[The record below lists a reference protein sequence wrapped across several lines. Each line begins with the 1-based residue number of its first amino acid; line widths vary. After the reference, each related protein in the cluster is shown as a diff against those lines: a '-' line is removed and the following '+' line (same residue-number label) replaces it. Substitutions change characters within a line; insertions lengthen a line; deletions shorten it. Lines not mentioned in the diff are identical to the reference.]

1 MNHLA
6 FAWHQLLAILFV
18 AIPLATPAAEPPVN
32 KPDSEMEFI
41 EVDPGQ
47 LTSLRCRGSGTP
59 FVAVGFN
66 YFSPHVGWAPKLW
79 QQFDEATVRQHLA
92 LGREQGFNTIR
103 VFLTL
108 ESFHRQPGQVCDEG
122 LAKFR
127 TLLNICREL
136 DIRVIPC
143 GPDHWEGLPAWRAK
157 KDPFADEQVLQA
169 DEQWWESFTRL
180 FADDPVILAWDL
192 LNEPSVGWDSPAMRP
207 KWNAWLHSQYGSH
220 DQIAA
225 AYHCDPQQLGTP
237 DQIAPPEPTP
247 KADDPQLFDYQRFR
261 ESLADAWTQRLCAA
275 IRRGDPQHLVTV
287 GHIQWASTAF
297 LPGVRHYAA
306 FDLQANARHVDFVT
320 IHFYPLVSPNPSQGQ
335 PGIDANA
342 AYLEAV
348 LRECSVGKPIMLGE
362 FAWYGGGDI
371 RRGDQVLMPAQTL
384 DDQVAWCNRLLE
396 VSRGRVCGWLHWAFA
411 DTPTSLDLTRWSGIW
426 TADLQLKPWGA
437 AYRDFARDA
446 TANPAVP
453 KPPDA
458 QSTSR
463 DDGQR
468 RTAITNPTSEFRA
481 TSTQ

>member
-6 FAWHQLLAILFV
+6 LAWYRFLAILLV
-18 AIPLATPAAEPPVN
+18 SSPLLAVAAEPPSSQPV
-32 KPDSEMEFI
+32 PELAFI

-47 LTSLRCRGSGTP
+47 TTSLRCRGSGAP

-79 QQFDEATVRQHLA
+79 QQFDEATVRQHLT

-108 ESFHRQPGQVCDEG
+108 ESFHRQPGQVCEAG
-122 LAKFR
+122 VAKFR
-127 TLLNICREL
+127 TLLDICRKLE
-136 DIRVIPC
+136 IRVIPC

-157 KDPFADEQVLQA
+157 KDPFADEQMLQA

-192 LNEPSVGWDSPAMRP
+192 LNEPSVGWDSPAMQP
-207 KWNAWLHSQYGSH
+207 KWNAWLRNQYGSH
-220 DQIAA
+220 EQIAA

-237 DQIAPPEPTP
+237 DQIPAPASTP
-247 KADDPQLFDYQRFR
+247 SADNPQLFDYQRFR
-261 ESLADAWTQRLCAA
+261 ESLGDAWTERLCAA
-275 IRRGDPQHLVTV
+275 IRRGDPHHLVTV
-287 GHIQWASTAF
+287 GHIQWAATAF

-320 IHFYPLVSPNPSQGQ
+320 IHFYPLVAPNPSQGQ
-335 PGIDANA
+335 RGVDANA

-371 RRGDQVLMPAQTL
+371 RRGDQVLMPPQTPA
-384 DDQVAWCNRLLE
+384 DQVAWCNRLLE
-396 VSRGRVCGWLHWAFA
+396 VSQGRVCGWLHWAFA
-411 DTPTSLDLTRWSGIW
+411 DTPTSMDLTRWSGIW
-426 TADLQLKPWGA
+426 TADLQLKPWGI
-437 AYRDFARDA
+437 AYGEFARRA
-446 TANPAVP
+446 TVAPAAP
-453 KPPDA
+453 RTDPRPA
-458 QSTSR
+458 AR
-463 DDGQR
+463 DDNQR
-468 RTAITNPTSEFRA
+468 RAAITNPTPEFRA